1 MIAAVTGIGWV
12 TARSMGC
19 GREHKALAP
28 EDGRVPKLTS
38 RMLFG
43 KSSIHFGR
51 LDEYSKLGFAAITFA
66 LRDAKLEHWE
76 KKRHVGIIASTTYGC
91 LGTDINY
98 YDTILPEEGAFPS
111 PNLFAYTLPN
121 VYLGE
126 AATRFGLT
134 GPTFVVNEAELSGM
148 AGLKMALSNLILDDC
163 PAMVVGLND
172 AGCPESFNYPLQ
184 VSPGALFFVLEK
196 LPENK
201 DLSYGY
207 LDMMKDGTILF
218 GERKISG
225 LQRLMDMC
233 IQT

>member
-1 MIAAVTGIGWV
+1 
-12 TARSMGC
+12 
-19 GREHKALAP
+19 LA
-28 EDGRVPKLTS
+28 
-38 RMLFG
+38 
-43 KSSIHFGR
+43 
-51 LDEYSKLGFAAITFA
+51 
-66 LRDAKLEHWE
+66 E
-76 KKRHVGIIASTTYGC
+76 K
-91 LGTDINY
+91 
-98 YDTILPEEGAFPS
+98 GAFAS

-148 AGLKMALSNLILDDC
+148 AGLGMALNDLILDEC
-163 PAMVVGLND
+163 PAMMVGLND

-184 VSPGALFFVLEK
+184 MSPGALFFVLER

-225 LQRLMDMC
+225 LQNLMGMC